1 MSQQAQCH
9 TIVTILSLLGAQSGS
24 KSANFCPSFFNNIFL
39 IFLNY
44 IMLQQK
50 NKDKMVSIRFRDS
63 ELKQLAQ
70 QAKAVNL
77 SRSAYITR
85 KLQGL
90 PVLTARVPPVNWDT
104 YRELGAIASSLSALV
119 YFVTC

>member
-1 MSQQAQCH
+1 
-9 TIVTILSLLGAQSGS
+9 
-24 KSANFCPSFFNNIFL
+24 
-39 IFLNY
+39 
-44 IMLQQK
+44 MLQQK